1 MPCMHAEDVT
11 LQAKCVAGFTKL
23 NKLVEC
29 AKSHYDVVA
38 KFGRFPHR
46 NEILE
51 RESTEEEKAWIKW
64 NNETKTY
71 PWAIIAK
78 KE

>member
-1 MPCMHAEDVT
+1 MDI
-11 LQAKCVAGFTKL
+11 
-23 NKLVEC
+23 VE
-29 AKSHYDVVA
+29 

-51 RESTEEEKAWIKW
+51 RKSTKEEEEWVKW

-71 PWAIIAK
+71 AFAIIK
-78 KE
+78 KA

>member
-1 MPCMHAEDVT
+1 MDI
-11 LQAKCVAGFTKL
+11 
-23 NKLVEC
+23 VE
-29 AKSHYDVVA
+29 

-51 RESTEEEKAWIKW
+51 RKSTKEEEEWVKW

-71 PWAIIAK
+71 AFAIINVPSILVK
-78 KE
+78 VYTNITYKGLRPI